1 MHDCHTVTLASPQ
14 EDKLSVVELDVSA
27 GVATIRVDRP
37 PMNALDTEVQAGL
50 AEAAVEVGERSDVR
64 VVVVYGGPKVF
75 AAGADVKE
83 MSGWDY
89 QTMVARSRRLQ
100 DSFTAVADIHKPTI
114 AAITGYALGGGLE
127 LALAC
132 DLRVCGDNA
141 KLGLP
146 EILLGIIPGAGG
158 TQRLPRLVGPSR
170 AKDLI
175 LTGRFVGADEAK
187 AIGLV
192 DRVVGPDEVYDEAIA
207 LASQLA
213 KGAALAQ
220 QAALSAIDHGIETD
234 LANGLELERVNFA
247 SLFATEDREIGMT
260 SFLEHGPGKADF
272 VGR

>member
-1 MHDCHTVTLASPQ
+1 VSQ
-14 EDKLSVVELDVSA
+14 VSVAVDG

-37 PMNALDTEVQAGL
+37 PMNALDTAVQAGL
-50 AEAAVEVGERSDVR
+50 AQAASEVTERDDVQA
-64 VVVVYGGPKVF
+64 VIVYGGEKVF

-83 MSGWDY
+83 MAGWDY
-89 QTMVARSRRLQ
+89 RTMVLRSQALQ
-100 DSFTAVADIHKPTI
+100 DAFTAVARIPKPTI
-114 AAITGYALGGGLE
+114 AAVTGYALGGGLE

-175 LTGRFVGADEAK
+175 LTGRFVDAEEAL

-192 DRVVGPDEVYDEAIA
+192 DRVVAPDDVYAESEKLARRLAAGAGLAQRAALEAIDRG
-207 LASQLA
+207 L
-213 KGAALAQ
+213 
-220 QAALSAIDHGIETD
+220 ETD
-234 LANGLELERVNFA
+234 LGTGLAIERSLFA
-247 SLFATEDREIGMT
+247 GLFATEDRTIGMA
-260 SFLEHGPGKADF
+260 SFLEHGPGKAEF
-272 VGR
+272 TGR